1 MVLELIVL
9 ILVRKQGWLR
19 VQVLDLFVNIGAGAA
34 LLLALR
40 SALRGGAWQGMALW
54 LLIALGFH
62 AGELTL
68 RWSMHR
74 TS

>member
-1 MVLELIVL
+1 MAIEAIAL
-9 ILVRKQGWLR
+9 ILVRKQNWLR
-19 VQVLDLFVNIGAGAA
+19 VQVLDLLVNIGAGAA

-40 SALRGGAWQGMALW
+40 VALRGGAWQGVAVW

-62 AGELTL
+62 AGELKV

>member
-1 MVLELIVL
+1 MAIEIIAV
-9 ILVRKQGWLR
+9 ILVRKQSGLR
-19 VQVLDLFVNIGAGAA
+19 VQVLDLLVNIGAGAA

-40 SALRGGAWQGMALW
+40 VALRGGAWQGIALW

-62 AGELTL
+62 AGELRL
-68 RWSMHR
+68 RWSMRR